1 MKTIKPKKCAHCGE
15 PIPKVRLQY
24 LPDTEH
30 CVKCVDKYGPKR
42 VVVVE
47 DITAQTAVE
56 GRNGFAPKS

>member
-30 CVKCVDKYGPKR
+30 CVKCVDKHGPKR
-42 VVVVE
+42 VVAVE
-47 DITAQTAVE
+47 DITAQPSLSCQ
-56 GRNGFAPKS
+56 NGFASQS